1 MPCEFS
7 LYASADQY
15 SVEYKGRC
23 LQNVGVLCLCASL
36 SYVLWTPSSLV
47 YHSYQFCLL
56 MGEWCWALPGFS
68 LSEPCPLHSFKTVNW
83 KDYGAHLIYVLSFAV
98 LVFLAVITNKYRF
111 RDLKQH
117 LPIFSQFCRS
127 SWCDSAGSLPTVSR
141 LNEGARRVAFLSEA
155 LRDNLFPG
163 LFRLLAEFMPK
174 WL

>member
-47 YHSYQFCLL
+47 YHGYQFCLL

-117 LPIFSQFCRS
+117 LFSHS
-127 SWCDSAGSLPTVSR
+127 SVDPAGVTQLVLCPQSQGWMKVPEELHSFQR
-141 LNEGARRVAFLSEA
+141 L
-155 LRDNLFPG
+155 
-163 LFRLLAEFMPK
+163 
-174 WL
+174 